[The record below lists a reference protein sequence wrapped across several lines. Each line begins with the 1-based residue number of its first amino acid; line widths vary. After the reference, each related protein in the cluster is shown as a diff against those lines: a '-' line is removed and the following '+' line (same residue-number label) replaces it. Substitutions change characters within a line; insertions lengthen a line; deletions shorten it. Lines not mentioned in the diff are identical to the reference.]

1 MNDICV
7 PLPRFEAAKSA
18 HVEVRIE
25 NQRKNCNYRVEA
37 FICFPEEQLKNS
49 LTKSHKSEDTIQLLK
64 SSIESHDKNWEL
76 VQIYNPGPPGEFIQV
91 LFREKIKMLFPT
103 APGAN

>member
-25 NQRKNCNYRVEA
+25 NQRENYNYRVGA
-37 FICFPEEQLKNS
+37 FKWITEEQLTNS
-49 LTKSHKSEDTIQLLK
+49 LTKSHKFEETIQVLK
-64 SSIESHDKNWEL
+64 SSIESHDKNWQL
-76 VQIYNPGPPGEFIQV
+76 VQIYADCAAFGEH
-91 LFREKIKMLFPT
+91 T
-103 APGAN
+103 GDSGGAGESGGELAV